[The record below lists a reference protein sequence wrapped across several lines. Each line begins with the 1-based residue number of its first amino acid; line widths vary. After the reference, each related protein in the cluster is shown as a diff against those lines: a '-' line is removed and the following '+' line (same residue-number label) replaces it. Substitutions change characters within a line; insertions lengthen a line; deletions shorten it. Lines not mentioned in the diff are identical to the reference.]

1 MSEKPRISTLG
12 QRIPVE
18 TVLPE
23 KGKSEYVHLSQEL
36 SCILYCYIACGM
48 NHFFSL
54 EFRSDSPG
62 KLNLYTCAKRKDTCL
77 SETFTAASVVVQLSD
92 IKFYYLRMQN
102 YNKVQISVNELC
114 ILWCIFLLPSL
125 LSSL

>member
-1 MSEKPRISTLG
+1 
-12 QRIPVE
+12 
-18 TVLPE
+18 
-23 KGKSEYVHLSQEL
+23 
-36 SCILYCYIACGM
+36 M

-62 KLNLYTCAKRKDTCL
+62 KTQPIYSCAKRKDTCL

-102 YNKVQISVNELC
+102 YNKVQIC
-114 ILWCIFLLPSL
+114 
-125 LSSL
+125 

>member
-1 MSEKPRISTLG
+1 MHI
-12 QRIPVE
+12 
-18 TVLPE
+18 VL
-23 KGKSEYVHLSQEL
+23 
-36 SCILYCYIACGM
+36 LYSLW
-48 NHFFSL
+48 NESFFSPLSSGVTLL
-54 EFRSDSPG
+54 E

-92 IKFYYLRMQN
+92 IKFYSLRMQN